1 MLAARVLIN
10 ALVLGCLYA
19 CIAIGFSLVW
29 GVLNVI
35 NLIHGSFIVLGAY
48 LAWGLYQS
56 LHISPWYAL
65 LIAAP
70 LSLCSAISF
79 SASYSIGLLLRRFLL
94 TLTLTFG
101 LDLILNNAMIYFFRP
116 IIRKLTLT
124 PPMGS
129 ISLFGVVVPVDRLIA
144 TASALALTGIL
155 YLILRRL
162 RVGRA
167 IVAVRLDRDAATLM
181 VSVNSIY
188 AIAFGLGAALAGC
201 AGVLM
206 ALIFPISPLTSTA
219 YLGKAFV
226 VCVLGGLGS
235 VSGALAGGIL
245 LALIEGI
252 GSTLIG
258 PAHATTLSFV
268 LLIIFLIV
276 RPQGCSAGRASNDQ
290 MNLLLLV
297 LIACI
302 AALPLFRRCLR
313 V

>member
-1 MLAARVLIN
+1 MLAAQVLIN

-65 LIAAP
+65 VIAAP
-70 LSLCSAISF
+70 AFFVLGYVIQRLILNRVITAPV
-79 SASYSIGLLLRRFLL
+79 LV

-101 LDLILNNAMIYFFRP
+101 LDLILNNAMIYFFKADY
-116 IIRKLTLT
+116 RKLTLT

-129 ISLFGVVVPVDRLIA
+129 VSLFDVVVPVDRLIA
-144 TASALALTGIL
+144 TASALALTGVL

-167 IVAVRLDRDAATLM
+167 IIAVRLDRDAARLM
-181 VSVNSIY
+181 GVNVNSIY

-258 PAHATTLSFV
+258 PAHATTLSFA
-268 LLIIFLIV
+268 LLIVFLIV
-276 RPQGCSAGRASNDQ
+276 RPQGLLGRKG
-290 MNLLLLV
+290 
-297 LIACI
+297 
-302 AALPLFRRCLR
+302 FE
-313 V
+313 

>member
-1 MLAARVLIN
+1 MLAAQVLIN

-65 LIAAP
+65 AIAAP
-70 LSLCSAISF
+70 LFFAFGYLIQRLILNRVITAPV
-79 SASYSIGLLLRRFLL
+79 LV

-101 LDLILNNAMIYFFRP
+101 LDLILNNAMIYYFKADY
-116 IIRKLTLT
+116 RKLTLT

-129 ISLFGVVVPVDRLIA
+129 ISLFDVVVPVDRLIA
-144 TASALALTGIL
+144 TASALALTGVL

-181 VSVNSIY
+181 GVDVNSIY

-276 RPQGCSAGRASNDQ
+276 RPQGLLGRKG
-290 MNLLLLV
+290 
-297 LIACI
+297 
-302 AALPLFRRCLR
+302 FE
-313 V
+313 

>member
-1 MLAARVLIN
+1 MWVAQVLIN

-56 LHISPWYAL
+56 LSISPWYVL
-65 LIAAP
+65 VIAAP
-70 LSLCSAISF
+70 LFFILG
-79 SASYSIGLLLRRFLL
+79 YLLQRLLLNRVITAPVLV

-101 LDLILNNAMIYFFRP
+101 LDLILNNAMIYFFKADY
-116 IIRKLTLT
+116 RKLTLS

-129 ISLFGVVVPVDRLIA
+129 ISLFDVVVPVDRLIA
-144 TASALALTGIL
+144 TASALALTGVL
-155 YLILRRL
+155 YLVLRRL

-167 IVAVRLDRDAATLM
+167 IVAVRLDRDAAILM
-181 VSVNSIY
+181 GVDVKSIY

-206 ALIFPISPLTSTA
+206 ALIFPISPLTSST

-235 VSGALAGGIL
+235 VSGALAGGLL
-245 LALIEGI
+245 LALVEGV
-252 GSTLIG
+252 GATFLG
-258 PAHATTLSFV
+258 PAHATTVSFA
-268 LLIIFLIV
+268 LLIVFLIA
-276 RPQGCSAGRASNDQ
+276 RPQGLLGRKG
-290 MNLLLLV
+290 
-297 LIACI
+297 
-302 AALPLFRRCLR
+302 FE
-313 V
+313 

>member
-1 MLAARVLIN
+1 MLAAQVLIN

-65 LIAAP
+65 VVAASAFFVLGYVIQRLILNRVITAP
-70 LSLCSAISF
+70 VLV
-79 SASYSIGLLLRRFLL
+79 

-101 LDLILNNAMIYFFRP
+101 LDLILNNAMIYYFKADY
-116 IIRKLTLT
+116 RKLTLT

-129 ISLFGVVVPVDRLIA
+129 ISLFDVVVPIDRLIA
-144 TASALALTGIL
+144 TAAALALTGVL

-167 IVAVRLDRDAATLM
+167 IVAVRLDRDAAKLM
-181 VSVNSIY
+181 GVDVNSIY

-258 PAHATTLSFV
+258 PAHATTLSFA
-268 LLIIFLIV
+268 LLIVFLIV
-276 RPQGCSAGRASNDQ
+276 RPQGLLGRKG
-290 MNLLLLV
+290 
-297 LIACI
+297 
-302 AALPLFRRCLR
+302 FE
-313 V
+313 

>member
-1 MLAARVLIN
+1 MLAAQVLIN

-56 LHISPWYAL
+56 LHIAPWYAL

-70 LSLCSAISF
+70 AFFVLGYVIQRLILNRVITAPV
-79 SASYSIGLLLRRFLL
+79 LV

-101 LDLILNNAMIYFFRP
+101 LDLILNNAMIYYFKADY
-116 IIRKLTLT
+116 RKLTLT

-129 ISLFGVVVPVDRLIA
+129 VSLFDVVVPVDRLIA
-144 TASALALTGIL
+144 TASALALTLVL

-167 IVAVRLDRDAATLM
+167 IVAVRLDRDAARLM
-181 VSVNSIY
+181 GVDVNSIY

-258 PAHATTLSFV
+258 PAHATTLSFA
-268 LLIIFLIV
+268 LLIVFLIV
-276 RPQGCSAGRASNDQ
+276 RPQGLLGRKG
-290 MNLLLLV
+290 
-297 LIACI
+297 
-302 AALPLFRRCLR
+302 FE
-313 V
+313 

>member
-1 MLAARVLIN
+1 MLAAQVLIN

-48 LAWGLYQS
+48 MAWGLYQS

-65 LIAAP
+65 AIAAP
-70 LSLCSAISF
+70 LFFVFGYLIQRLILNRVITAPV
-79 SASYSIGLLLRRFLL
+79 LV

-101 LDLILNNAMIYFFRP
+101 LDLILNNAMIYYFKADY
-116 IIRKLTLT
+116 RKLTLT

-129 ISLFGVVVPVDRLIA
+129 ISLFDVVVPVDRLIA
-144 TASALALTGIL
+144 TASALALTGVL

-181 VSVNSIY
+181 GVDVHSIY

-276 RPQGCSAGRASNDQ
+276 RPQGLLGRKG
-290 MNLLLLV
+290 
-297 LIACI
+297 
-302 AALPLFRRCLR
+302 FE
-313 V
+313 

>member
-1 MLAARVLIN
+1 MLAAQVLIN

-70 LSLCSAISF
+70 LFFVFGYLVQRIVLNRVITAPV
-79 SASYSIGLLLRRFLL
+79 LV

-101 LDLILNNAMIYFFRP
+101 LDLILNNAMIYFFKADY
-116 IIRKLTLT
+116 RKLTLT

-181 VSVNSIY
+181 GVNVNSIY

-206 ALIFPISPLTSTA
+206 ALICPISPLTSTA

-276 RPQGCSAGRASNDQ
+276 RPQGLLGRKG
-290 MNLLLLV
+290 
-297 LIACI
+297 
-302 AALPLFRRCLR
+302 FE
-313 V
+313 

>member
-1 MLAARVLIN
+1 MLAAQVLIN

-65 LIAAP
+65 VIAAP
-70 LSLCSAISF
+70 AFFVLGYVIQRLILNRVITAPV
-79 SASYSIGLLLRRFLL
+79 LV

-101 LDLILNNAMIYFFRP
+101 LDLILNNAMIYYFKADY
-116 IIRKLTLT
+116 RKLTLT

-129 ISLFGVVVPVDRLIA
+129 VSLFDVVVPIDRLIA
-144 TASALALTGIL
+144 TASALALTGVL

-167 IVAVRLDRDAATLM
+167 IIAVRLDRDAARLM
-181 VSVNSIY
+181 GVNVNSIY

-258 PAHATTLSFV
+258 PAHATTLSFA
-268 LLIIFLIV
+268 LLIVFLIV
-276 RPQGCSAGRASNDQ
+276 RPQGLLGRKG
-290 MNLLLLV
+290 
-297 LIACI
+297 
-302 AALPLFRRCLR
+302 FE
-313 V
+313 

>member
-1 MLAARVLIN
+1 MLAAQVLIN

-56 LHISPWYAL
+56 LHLSPWYAL
-65 LIAAP
+65 VIAAP
-70 LSLCSAISF
+70 LFFCLGYIIQRIVLNRVITAPV
-79 SASYSIGLLLRRFLL
+79 LV

-101 LDLILNNAMIYFFRP
+101 LDLILNNAMIYFFKADY
-116 IIRKLTLT
+116 RKLTLS

-129 ISLFGVVVPVDRLIA
+129 VSLFGVVVPVDRLLA
-144 TASALALTGIL
+144 TAFALALTAIL

-162 RVGRA
+162 KVGRA
-167 IVAVRLDRDAATLM
+167 IVAVRLDRDAAVLM
-181 VSVNSIY
+181 GVNVNSIY
-188 AIAFGLGAALAGC
+188 SIAFGLGTALAGC

-245 LALIEGI
+245 LALIEGV
-252 GSTLIG
+252 GSATIG

-268 LLIIFLIV
+268 LLIVFLIL
-276 RPQGCSAGRASNDQ
+276 RPQGLLGRKG
-290 MNLLLLV
+290 
-297 LIACI
+297 
-302 AALPLFRRCLR
+302 FE
-313 V
+313 

>member
-1 MLAARVLIN
+1 MLAAQVLIN

-65 LIAAP
+65 VIAAP
-70 LSLCSAISF
+70 LFFAFGYLIQRIILNRVITAPV
-79 SASYSIGLLLRRFLL
+79 LV

-101 LDLILNNAMIYFFRP
+101 LDLILNNAMIYYFKADY
-116 IIRKLTLT
+116 RKLTLT

-129 ISLFGVVVPVDRLIA
+129 ISFFDVVVPVDRLIA
-144 TASALALTGIL
+144 TASALALTGVL

-181 VSVNSIY
+181 GVDVKSIY

-276 RPQGCSAGRASNDQ
+276 RPQGLLGRKG
-290 MNLLLLV
+290 
-297 LIACI
+297 
-302 AALPLFRRCLR
+302 FE
-313 V
+313 

>member
-1 MLAARVLIN
+1 MLAVQVLIN

-48 LAWGLYQS
+48 LAWGAYQW
-56 LHISPWYAL
+56 LGISPWYTL
-65 LIAAP
+65 VIAAP
-70 LSLCSAISF
+70 LFFAFGYLLQQ
-79 SASYSIGLLLRRFLL
+79 LLLNRVISAPVLV

-101 LDLILNNAMIYFFRP
+101 LDLILNNAMIYYFKADY
-116 IIRKLTLT
+116 RKLTLS
-124 PPMGS
+124 PPTGS
-129 ISLFGVVVPVDRLIA
+129 ISLFDVVVPVDRLIA
-144 TASALALTGIL
+144 TASALALTGLL
-155 YLILRRL
+155 YLLLRRSK
-162 RVGRA
+162 VGRA
-167 IVAVRLDRDAATLM
+167 IVAVRLDRDAAVLM
-181 VSVNSIY
+181 GVDVKSIY

-206 ALIFPISPLTSTA
+206 ALIFPISPLTSSA

-235 VSGALAGGIL
+235 VSGALAGGLL
-245 LALIEGI
+245 LALVEGI

-268 LLIIFLIV
+268 LLIIFLVV
-276 RPQGCSAGRASNDQ
+276 RPQGLLGRKG
-290 MNLLLLV
+290 
-297 LIACI
+297 
-302 AALPLFRRCLR
+302 FE
-313 V
+313 